1 MNNEQTDYKRQVGM
15 MAADRVQD
23 GMVVGLGTGSTAY
36 HMIVR
41 LGERVTNGELP
52 NVLGIPTSRASE
64 ALAQQHGIRLTTL
77 EAHPQIDLGIDGAD
91 EIDPALNVIK
101 GGGGAL
107 LREKII
113 AQACDYYL
121 VIADASKLSQQLGT
135 LFALPVEVVTF
146 EYRAQMAYLERL
158 GCRVNLRQQA
168 DGQAFVTDQG
178 NYILDCRFDG
188 IPQVDDLAYLLNYR
202 AGIVEHGMFLGMV
215 SEVLVAG
222 MDGVQS
228 ITL

>member
-1 MNNEQTDYKRQVGM
+1 MKNAQNDYKQLVGIA
-15 MAADRVQD
+15 AADRVQD

-41 LGERVTNGELP
+41 LGERVAHGELP
-52 NVLGIPTSRASE
+52 NIWGIPTSRASE
-64 ALAQQHGIRLTTL
+64 TLALQHGIPLTTL
-77 EAHPQIDLGIDGAD
+77 EAHPLIDLGIDGAD
-91 EIDPALNVIK
+91 EIDPALNLIK

-158 GCRVNLRQQA
+158 GCAVSLRLQPN
-168 DGQAFVTDQG
+168 GQPFITDQG
-178 NYILDCRFDG
+178 NYIVDCRFDG
-188 IPQVDDLAYLLNYR
+188 IPNADDLAHLLNYR
-202 AGIVEHGMFLGMV
+202 AGIVEHGMFLGLV

-222 MDGVQS
+222 TDGVQS
-228 ITL
+228 ITV

>member
-1 MNNEQTDYKRQVGM
+1 MTSTRNDYKQLVGFA
-15 MAADRVQD
+15 AADRVRD

-41 LGERVTNGELP
+41 LGERVAHGELP
-52 NVLGIPTSRASE
+52 NIWGIPTSRASE
-64 ALAQQHGIRLTTL
+64 SLAVQHGIRLTTL
-77 EAHPQIDLGIDGAD
+77 EAHPLIDLGIDGAD

-121 VIADASKLSQQLGT
+121 VIADSSKLSQQLGT
-135 LFALPVEVVTF
+135 LFALPIEVVTF
-146 EYRAQMAYLERL
+146 EYQAQMAFLERL
-158 GCRVNLRQQA
+158 GCAVSLRSQA
-168 DGQAFVTDQG
+168 SGQPFVTDQG
-178 NYILDCRFDG
+178 NYIVDCRFDG
-188 IPQVDDLAYLLNYR
+188 IPHADELAHQLNYR

-215 SEVLVAG
+215 NEVLVAG
-222 MDGVQS
+222 ANGVQS
-228 ITL
+228 LTV